1 MHVHTSAALVWW
13 ERWAIHRG
21 PGISWGRNTKP
32 CLNQQQRPTGSLS
45 CAECVCVCERERQ
58 PSSHQQTK
66 GCSLALFPNI
76 PYGDFLFWP
85 YPPPLLPVPLFFSL
99 PPSRSDCWRP
109 EYICLA
115 TAALTL
121 PSARNKCFA
130 LGVKKTEGGEG
141 WQRAEPTVL
150 QGGGLRALVVEWIW
164 QTLQDDTGLDSLS
177 LHLSTIRLRRVVC
190 APLSF
195 VYLETA

>member
-1 MHVHTSAALVWW
+1 MREMGYPPGAGDQLGQEHQTMPQSAAAAHW
-13 ERWAIHRG
+13 ERELCWV
-21 PGISWGRNTKP
+21 
-32 CLNQQQRPTGSLS
+32 
-45 CAECVCVCERERQ
+45 CVCVCVCVRER
-58 PSSHQQTK
+58 SSQAATSRPK
-66 GCSLALFPNI
+66 
-76 PYGDFLFWP
+76 DV
-85 YPPPLLPVPLFFSL
+85 PLLFFQRFPKGTFFFGHIHPPYSLFLYFSL
-99 PPSRSDCWRP
+99 PPSRSDCWSP

-115 TAALTL
+115 TAASTL

-177 LHLSTIRLRRVVC
+177 LHLSTIRLRRLVC